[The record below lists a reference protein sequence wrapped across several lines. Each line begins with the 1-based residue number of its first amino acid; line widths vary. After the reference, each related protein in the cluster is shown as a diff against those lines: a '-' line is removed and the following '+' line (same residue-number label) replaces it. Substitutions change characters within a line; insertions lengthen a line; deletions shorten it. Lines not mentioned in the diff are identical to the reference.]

1 MAGSRRSAVRR
12 LVLLFGLTC
21 AACAR
26 RPADPTGVTVI
37 VDGGP
42 ASLDPRL
49 GSDEASRRVC
59 DLVFNALF
67 RIVDDGGTVPD
78 LALSSEAPDD
88 RTLVIHLRQ
97 GVRFHD
103 GALLTSEDV
112 AFTYRSILEG
122 EVVSFRRA
130 DFESV
135 ESVSTPDAATV
146 VFHLHRPFAPLLSNL
161 TVPILRAGTGAEAA
175 RTPVGTGP
183 FRLIRYRKDEDLL
196 LGRFDGYFE
205 GPSPLTT
212 VRIRILPAESARLL
226 EMLRGSGD
234 LVVNDLAPEHFDRLE
249 RTPGFEVAAHDGRNV
264 VYLGF
269 NLAHPPLDDPRV
281 RRAIA
286 LAVDRDAIVR
296 HLLSGRA
303 RLATALLP
311 PGHWAHDDAVPIRPH
326 DPDEARRLLDAAGHP
341 DPDGSGPAPRFHL
354 SYSAPQSEQA
364 AQIASVLQ
372 ENLARVGIA
381 LDVFT
386 FEWPTFYD
394 DLRSGRFEI
403 LTSNWTDIGD
413 PDIYRLRFHSAFRPP
428 HGLNRGGY
436 VNAEADR
443 LIEEGADR
451 ADRSVRIASY
461 ARLQRLLDGDL
472 PCVWLWHRQ
481 VRSAS
486 GPRLR
491 GFTLDAGADFRPLW
505 RARVTSGEAAGSPRA
520 SASGELS
527 TEGGLD
533 GKRGDGPGADEARR
547 IDAQVHDGRRRPA
560 VGASAVQD
568 QIDAFL
574 ELTGRFTGR
583 PGGRLAAL
591 VGAGGDD
598 RSTERARQSPG
609 DGMRRET
616 HADGPSSAEQAL
628 GERRRREE
636 EREGTGPEGVDE
648 RLRSLRDPRG
658 EAGQV
663 AEVSHD
669 HREGHDAWPSLR
681 REDLFHGR
689 RIERV
694 GPEGVERFR
703 RVRDQSACPQH
714 GGGRRQPVRFGTFR
728 IDRDD
733 LRRHRA
739 RPRRPRATIRKGPP
753 ARGVRGHSSAA
764 LREAR
769 A

>member
-1 MAGSRRSAVRR
+1 M
-12 LVLLFGLTC
+12 LLGPAFAAGLTL

-49 GSDEASRRVC
+49 GSDEASRRVY
-59 DLVFNALF
+59 DLIFNALF
-67 RIVDDGGTVPD
+67 RLTDDGGTTPD
-78 LALSSEAPDD
+78 LAVSSEAPDD
-88 RTLVIHLRQ
+88 RTLVVHLRD

-130 DFESV
+130 DFEAV
-135 ESVSTPDAATV
+135 ESVSAPDAATV
-146 VFHLHRPFAPLLSNL
+146 VFHLRRPFAPLLSNL

-183 FRLIRYRKDEDLL
+183 FRLIRSRKDEDLL
-196 LGRFDGYFE
+196 LGRFEGYFE
-205 GPSPLTT
+205 GPSPLTS

-234 LVVNDLAPEHFDRLE
+234 LVVNDLAPEHFDRLD

-311 PGHWAHDDAVPIRPH
+311 PGHWAHDDTVPIRPH
-326 DPDEARRLLDAAGHP
+326 DPGEAGRLLDAAGHP
-341 DPDGSGPAPRFHL
+341 DPDGSGPAVRFHL
-354 SYSAPQSEQA
+354 RYSAPQSEQA

-372 ENLARVGIA
+372 DDLAQVGIA

-403 LTSNWTDIGD
+403 VTSNWTDIGD

-428 HGLNRGGY
+428 NGLNRGSY
-436 VNAEADR
+436 VNPEADR
-443 LIEEGADR
+443 LIEAGAAR
-451 ADRSVRIASY
+451 ADRPGRIVIY
-461 ARLQRLLDGDL
+461 ARLQRLLDTDL
-472 PCVWLWHRQ
+472 PCAWLWHRQ

-505 RARVTSGEAAGSPRA
+505 RARVVTSGEF
-520 SASGELS
+520 SAQ
-527 TEGGLD
+527 GGLD
-533 GKRGDGPGADEARR
+533 GERGDRPGADEMRR
-547 IDAQVHDGRRRPA
+547 IDAQVHDGGRRPS
-560 VGASAVQD
+560 VGAAAVQD
-568 QIDAFL
+568 QVDAVL
-574 ELTGRFTGR
+574 ELIGRFARRSGR
-583 PGGRLAAL
+583 GLAAL

-598 RSTERARQSPG
+598 GAAERPRQAAG
-609 DGMRRET
+609 DGMRREPHT
-616 HADGPSSAEQAL
+616 DGPSTTEQAL
-628 GERRRREE
+628 GQRRRGKE
-636 EREGTGPEGVDE
+636 EREGTRPEGGDE
-648 RLRSLRDPRG
+648 RLRSLRHLRG
-658 EAGQV
+658 DAGQV
-663 AEVSHD
+663 AEVADDDRQRH
-669 HREGHDAWPSLR
+669 HTRASLR
-681 REDLFHGR
+681 GKHLLHGR
-689 RIERV
+689 R
-694 GPEGVERFR
+694 VERIRSERIKGFR
-703 RVRDQSACPQH
+703 GIGDESAFPQH
-714 GGGRRQPVRFGTFR
+714 GGGRLKRVRSGAFR

-733 LRRHRA
+733 LRRH
-739 RPRRPRATIRKGPP
+739 G
-753 ARGVRGHSSAA
+753 ARGHYSAA
-764 LREAR
+764 LREVR

>member
-1 MAGSRRSAVRR
+1 MAGARRATVRR
-12 LVLLFGLTC
+12 LLVLFGPVFAAGWIV

-49 GSDEASRRVC
+49 GSDEASRRVY
-59 DLVFNALF
+59 DLIFNALF
-67 RIVDDGGTVPD
+67 RLADDGGTTPD

-88 RTLVIHLRQ
+88 RTLVVHLRE

-103 GALLTSEDV
+103 GALLTSADV
-112 AFTYRSILEG
+112 VFTYQSILAG

-130 DFESV
+130 DFEAV
-135 ESVSTPDAATV
+135 ESVTAPDAATV
-146 VFHLHRPFAPLLSNL
+146 VFHLRRPFAPLLSNL

-205 GPSPLTT
+205 GPSPLTS
-212 VRIRILPAESARLL
+212 VRIRVLPAESARLL

-249 RTPGFEVAAHDGRNV
+249 RTAGFDVGAHDGRNV

-269 NLAHPPLDDPRV
+269 NLAHPPLDDARV
-281 RRAIA
+281 RLAIA

-303 RLATALLP
+303 RLATTLLP
-311 PGHWAHDDAVPIRPH
+311 PGHWAHDDTIPIRPH
-326 DPDEARRLLDAAGHP
+326 DPGEARRLLDAAGHP

-354 SYSAPQSEQA
+354 RYSAPQSEQA
-364 AQIASVLQ
+364 AQLASVLQ
-372 ENLARVGIA
+372 EDLAQVGIA

-403 LTSNWTDIGD
+403 VTSNWTDIGD

-428 HGLNRGGY
+428 NGLNRGGY
-436 VNAEADR
+436 VNPEADR
-443 LIEEGADR
+443 LIEEGAER
-451 ADRSVRIASY
+451 ADRPGRIALY
-461 ARLQRLLDGDL
+461 ARLQRRLDADL
-472 PCVWLWHRQ
+472 PCAWLWHRQ

-505 RARVTSGEAAGSPRA
+505 RARVVTGDAAVSERAPA
-520 SASGELS
+520 SAEPPAQ
-527 TEGGLD
+527 GGLD
-533 GKRGDGPGADEARR
+533 GARGDGSGTDEARR
-547 IDAQVHDGRRRPA
+547 IDAQIHDGRRRSA
-560 VGASAVQD
+560 VGAPAVQD
-568 QIDAFL
+568 QVDAVL
-574 ELTGRFTGR
+574 ELIGRFL
-583 PGGRLAAL
+583 GGAGSGLAAP

-598 RSTERARQSPG
+598 GTAERARQAAG
-609 DGMRRET
+609 DGMRREP
-616 HADGPSSAEQAL
+616 HADGPAPSEQAL
-628 GERRRREE
+628 GKIQRGQE
-636 EREGTGPEGVDE
+636 ERERTRPEDFDE
-648 RLRSLRDPRG
+648 RLRSLRHLRG
-658 EAGQV
+658 DAGQV
-663 AEVSHD
+663 TEVADD
-669 HREGHDAWPSLR
+669 HRQRHDARASFR
-681 REDLFHGR
+681 REHLLHGR
-689 RIERV
+689 RVERV
-694 GPEGVERFR
+694 GPEGVEGFR
-703 RVRDQSACPQH
+703 GVGHQSAGPQH
-714 GGGRRQPVRFGTFR
+714 GGRRRQPVRFGTFR
-728 IDRDD
+728 IDRNE
-733 LRRHRA
+733 LRRL
-739 RPRRPRATIRKGPP
+739 RPHG
-753 ARGVRGHSSAA
+753 GRGHSSAA
-764 LREAR
+764 LREVTA
-769 A
+769 

>member
-1 MAGSRRSAVRR
+1 MVE
-12 LVLLFGLTC
+12 LFGPVLAAGLTVG
-21 AACAR
+21 ACAR
-26 RPADPTGVTVI
+26 RPADATGVTVI

-49 GSDEASRRVC
+49 GSDEASRRVY
-59 DLVFNALF
+59 DLIFNALF
-67 RIVDDGGTVPD
+67 RLTDDGGTAPD
-78 LALSSEAPDD
+78 LAVSSEAPDD
-88 RTLVIHLRQ
+88 RTLIVHLRN

-130 DFESV
+130 DFEAV
-135 ESVSTPDAATV
+135 ESVSAPDPATV
-146 VFHLHRPFAPLLSNL
+146 VFHLRRPFAPLLSNL
-161 TVPILRAGTGAEAA
+161 TVPILRAGTGAGAA

-205 GPSPLTT
+205 GRSPLTS

-234 LVVNDLAPEHFDRLE
+234 LVVNDLAPEHFDRLDG
-249 RTPGFEVAAHDGRNV
+249 TPGYEVAAHDGRNV

-311 PGHWAHDDAVPIRPH
+311 PGHWAHDDTLAVRPH
-326 DPDEARRLLDAAGHP
+326 DPEEAGRLLDAAGHP
-341 DPDGSGPAPRFHL
+341 DPDGSGPAVRFHL
-354 SYSAPQSEQA
+354 RYSAPQSEQA
-364 AQIASVLQ
+364 AQMASVLQ
-372 ENLARVGIA
+372 ADLAQVGVA

-403 LTSNWTDIGD
+403 VTSNWTDIGD

-428 HGLNRGGY
+428 NGLNRGGY
-436 VNAEADR
+436 VNPEADR
-443 LIEEGADR
+443 LIEEGATRSDR
-451 ADRSVRIASY
+451 PGRIAIY
-461 ARLQRLLDGDL
+461 ARLQQLLDTDL
-472 PCVWLWHRQ
+472 PCAWLWHRQ

-491 GFTLDAGADFRPLW
+491 GFELDAGADFRPLW
-505 RARVTSGEAAGSPRA
+505 RARVSTSAELAAQ
-520 SASGELS
+520 
-527 TEGGLD
+527 GGLD
-533 GKRGDGPGADEARR
+533 GERGDRPGTDEARR
-547 IDAQVHDGRRRPA
+547 IDAQVHDGRRRSA
-560 VGASAVQD
+560 VGAAAVED
-568 QIDAFL
+568 QLDSVL
-574 ELTGRFTGR
+574 ELFGRFARRTGS
-583 PGGRLAAL
+583 GLAAL

-598 RSTERARQSPG
+598 GAAERARQAAG
-609 DGMRRET
+609 DGMRREA
-616 HADGPSSAEQAL
+616 HADGPSPAEQAL
-628 GERRRREE
+628 GQSRGGKE
-636 EREGTGPEGVDE
+636 ERERPRPESRDE
-648 RLRSLRDPRG
+648 RLRSLRHLRG
-658 EAGQV
+658 DAGQV
-663 AEVSHD
+663 VDRADDQRQRH
-669 HREGHDAWPSLR
+669 HARAALR
-681 REDLFHGR
+681 RKHLLHGR
-689 RIERV
+689 RVERV
-694 GPEGVERFR
+694 GTKGIEGFR
-703 RVRDQSACPQH
+703 GIGDQSAAPQH
-714 GGGRRQPVRFGTFR
+714 GGGRLERLRFGTLR
-728 IDRDD
+728 VDRDD

-739 RPRRPRATIRKGPP
+739 R
-753 ARGVRGHSSAA
+753 GHSSAA
-764 LREAR
+764 LREVR

>member
-1 MAGSRRSAVRR
+1 MAGARRAEVRR
-12 LVLLFGLTC
+12 RVVLFGPVLAAGWIV

-49 GSDEASRRVC
+49 GSDEASRRVY
-59 DLVFNALF
+59 DLIFNALF
-67 RIVDDGGTVPD
+67 RLTDDGGTTPD
-78 LALSSEAPDD
+78 LAVSSEAPDD
-88 RTLVIHLRQ
+88 RTLVVHLRE

-103 GALLTSEDV
+103 GAPLTSEDV
-112 AFTYRSILEG
+112 VFTYRSILEG

-130 DFESV
+130 DFEAV
-135 ESVSTPDAATV
+135 ESVSAPDAATV
-146 VFHLHRPFAPLLSNL
+146 VFHLRRPFAPLLSNL

-196 LGRFDGYFE
+196 LGRYDGYFE
-205 GPSPLTT
+205 GPSPLSS

-234 LVVNDLAPEHFDRLE
+234 LVVNDLAPEHFDRLD

-281 RRAIA
+281 RRAVA
-286 LAVDRDAIVR
+286 LAVDREAIVR

-311 PGHWAHDDAVPIRPH
+311 PGHWAHDDTVPIRPH
-326 DPDEARRLLDAAGHP
+326 DPEEAGRLLDASGHP
-341 DPDGSGPAPRFHL
+341 DPDGAGPAVRFHL
-354 SYSAPQSEQA
+354 RYSAPQSEQA

-372 ENLARVGIA
+372 ADLAQVGIA

-403 LTSNWTDIGD
+403 VTSNWTDIGD

-428 HGLNRGGY
+428 NGLNRGGY
-436 VNAEADR
+436 VNPEADR
-443 LIEEGADR
+443 LIEEGAAR
-451 ADRSVRIASY
+451 ADRPGRIAIY
-461 ARLQRLLDGDL
+461 ARLQRLLDTDL
-472 PCVWLWHRQ
+472 PCAWLWHRQ

-491 GFTLDAGADFRPLW
+491 GFALDAGADFRPLW
-505 RARVTSGEAAGSPRA
+505 RARVATGDAAPGSR
-520 SASGELS
+520 SAEPSAQ
-527 TEGGLD
+527 GGLD
-533 GKRGDGPGADEARR
+533 GESGDRSGTDETRG
-547 IDAQVHDGRRRPA
+547 IDAQVDDGRRRSA
-560 VGASAVQD
+560 VGAAAVQD
-568 QIDAFL
+568 QIDAVL
-574 ELTGRFTGR
+574 ELIGRFARRTGS
-583 PGGRLAAL
+583 GLAAL

-598 RSTERARQSPG
+598 GAPERARQAAG
-609 DGMRRET
+609 DGMRREP
-616 HADGPSSAEQAL
+616 HADGPAPAEQAI
-628 GERRRREE
+628 GQRRGGKEK
-636 EREGTGPEGVDE
+636 REGARPEGRDE
-648 RLRSLRDPRG
+648 RLRSLRHLRGDP
-658 EAGQV
+658 GQGTEV
-663 AEVSHD
+663 AD
-669 HREGHDAWPSLR
+669 DDRQGHHTRASLR
-681 REDLFHGR
+681 GKHLLHGR
-689 RIERV
+689 RVERV
-694 GPEGVERFR
+694 RPEGIEGFR
-703 RVRDQSACPQH
+703 GIGDQSAAPQH
-714 GGGRRQPVRFGTFR
+714 GSRRLERVRFGTLR

-739 RPRRPRATIRKGPP
+739 R
-753 ARGVRGHSSAA
+753 GHYSAA
-764 LREAR
+764 LRGVR

>member
-1 MAGSRRSAVRR
+1 VRTMI
-12 LVLLFGLTC
+12 LLLGCSF
-21 AACAR
+21 AACGR
-26 RPADPTGVTVI
+26 RAADPSGVTVI

-49 GSDEASRRVC
+49 GSDEASRRVY
-59 DLVFNALF
+59 DLIFNALF
-67 RIVDDGGTVPD
+67 RLGDDGGTVPD

-88 RTLVIHLRQ
+88 RTLVVRLRQ
-97 GVRFHD
+97 GVRFQD

-112 AFTYRSILEG
+112 AFTYRSILAG

-130 DFESV
+130 DFEAV
-135 ESVSTPDAATV
+135 ESVSAPDASTV
-146 VFHLHRPFAPLLSNL
+146 VFHLRRPFAPLLSNL

-175 RTPVGTGP
+175 RSPVGTGP
-183 FRLIRYRKDEDLL
+183 FRLVRYRKDEDLL
-196 LGRFDGYFE
+196 LERFEGYFE
-205 GPSPLTT
+205 GPSPLTS

-249 RTPGFEVAAHDGRNV
+249 QTAGFEVTAHDGRNV

-286 LAVDRDAIVR
+286 LAIDRDGIVR

-341 DPDGSGPAPRFHL
+341 DPDGPGPAPRFHL
-354 SYSAPQSEQA
+354 RYSAPQGEQA
-364 AQIASVLQ
+364 LQIASVMQ
-372 ENLARVGIA
+372 ENLAQVGIA

-428 HGLNRGGY
+428 DGLNRGGY
-436 VNAEADR
+436 VSPEADR
-443 LIEEGADR
+443 LIEDGAAR
-451 ADRSVRIASY
+451 ADRPGRVETY
-461 ARLQRLLDGDL
+461 ARLQRLLDADL

-491 GFTLDAGADFRPLW
+491 GFELDAGADFRPLW
-505 RARVTSGEAAGSPRA
+505 HARIAPRSPESDESAAES
-520 SASGELS
+520 
-527 TEGGLD
+527 GLD
-533 GKRGDGPGADEARR
+533 DERRNRTGTDEARR
-547 IDAQVHDGRRRPA
+547 VSAQIDDGGGGTA
-560 VGASAVQD
+560 VGAASIENE
-568 QIDAFL
+568 IDAL
-574 ELTGRFTGR
+574 PELPGRLAR
-583 PGGRLAAL
+583 RSGGRLSAP
-591 VGAGGDD
+591 VGARGDD
-598 RSTERARQSPG
+598 GAAERARQTAG
-609 DGMRRET
+609 DRMRREP
-616 HADGPSSAEQAL
+616 HADGPSSSQQAL
-628 GERRRREE
+628 REPGRRGED
-636 EREGTGPEGVDE
+636 ERQGTGPEGVDE
-648 RLRSLRDPRG
+648 RPGAFRH
-658 EAGQV
+658 AGGDAPQIVEV
-663 AEVSHD
+663 AED
-669 HREGHDAWPSLR
+669 HRKGHGARSPLR
-681 REDLFHGR
+681 REDPVDGGR
-689 RIERV
+689 VEGV
-694 GPEGVERFR
+694 GPQGIEGFR
-703 RVRDQSACPQH
+703 RVGDEAPRPKH
-714 GGGRRQPVRFGTFR
+714 GGCRREPFRFGSFR
-728 IDRDD
+728 VDRFDPD
-733 LRRHRA
+733 RHRA
-739 RPRRPRATIRKGPP
+739 RTRPRRATVRKGSPEG
-753 ARGVRGHSSAA
+753 GVGGHYSAA
-764 LREAR
+764 LRGDR

>member
-1 MAGSRRSAVRR
+1 MAGARRAAVRR
-12 LVLLFGLTC
+12 LVVVFEMAFAVGPALAAGLTV

-49 GSDEASRRVC
+49 GSDEASRRVY
-59 DLVFNALF
+59 DLIYNALF
-67 RIVDDGGTVPD
+67 RLADDGGTTPD
-78 LALSSEAPDD
+78 LAVSSEAPDD
-88 RTLVIHLRQ
+88 RTLVVRLRD

-103 GALLTSEDV
+103 GTLLTSADV

-130 DFESV
+130 DFEAVASV
-135 ESVSTPDAATV
+135 TAPDAATV
-146 VFHLHRPFAPLLSNL
+146 VFHLRRPFAPLLSNL

-183 FRLIRYRKDEDLL
+183 FRLLRYRKDEDLL
-196 LGRFDGYFE
+196 LGRFEGYFE
-205 GPSPLTT
+205 GPSPLTS

-249 RTPGFEVAAHDGRNV
+249 RTAGFEVAAHDGRNV

-281 RRAIA
+281 RRALA
-286 LAVDRDAIVR
+286 LAVDRDAIAR

-311 PGHWAHDDAVPIRPH
+311 PGHWAHDDTIPIRPH

-341 DPDGSGPAPRFHL
+341 DPDGPGPSPRFHL
-354 SYSAPQSEQA
+354 RYSAPQSEQA
-364 AQIASVLQ
+364 AQLASVLQ
-372 ENLARVGIA
+372 ENLAQVGIA

-403 LTSNWTDIGD
+403 VTSNWTDIGD

-428 HGLNRGGY
+428 NGLNRGGY
-436 VNAEADR
+436 VNPDADR
-443 LIEEGADR
+443 LIEEGAER
-451 ADRSVRIASY
+451 ADRPGRIELY
-461 ARLQRLLDGDL
+461 ARLQRLLDTDL
-472 PCVWLWHRQ
+472 PCAWLWHRQ
-481 VRSAS
+481 VRAAS

-491 GFTLDAGADFRPLW
+491 GFALDAGADFRPLW
-505 RARVTSGEAAGSPRA
+505 RARVVPGGAASGRA
-520 SASGELS
+520 STSAELS
-527 TEGGLD
+527 SEGGLD
-533 GKRGDGPGADEARR
+533 GERGDRSGTDEPRR
-547 IDAQVHDGRRRPA
+547 IDAQVHDGRRRSA
-560 VGASAVQD
+560 VGAAAVQD
-568 QIDAFL
+568 QVDAVL
-574 ELTGRFTGR
+574 QLIGRIARRSGS
-583 PGGRLAAL
+583 GLAAL
-591 VGAGGDD
+591 VGAGGDQGAADGAGQPTGD
-598 RSTERARQSPG
+598 R
-609 DGMRRET
+609 MRREP
-616 HADGPSSAEQAL
+616 HADGAAASEQAL
-628 GERRRREE
+628 GERRRGKE
-636 EREGTGPEGVDE
+636 ERERTRPERLDE
-648 RLRSLRDPRG
+648 RLRSLRHLRG
-658 EAGQV
+658 DAGQV
-663 AEVSHD
+663 VQLTQD
-669 HREGHDAWPSLR
+669 HRQRHDARASLR
-681 REDLFHGR
+681 REHLLHGHGVQ
-689 RIERV
+689 RV
-694 GPEGVERFR
+694 GPQGIEGFR
-703 RVRDQSACPQH
+703 GIGDQAAGPQH

-728 IDRDD
+728 IDRND

-739 RPRRPRATIRKGPP
+739 R
-753 ARGVRGHSSAA
+753 GHYSAA
-764 LREAR
+764 LREVR

>member
-1 MAGSRRSAVRR
+1 MAGARRAEVRR
-12 LVLLFGLTC
+12 RVVLFGPVLAAGWMV

-49 GSDEASRRVC
+49 GSDEASRRVY
-59 DLVFNALF
+59 DLIFNALF
-67 RIVDDGGTVPD
+67 RLTDDGGATPD
-78 LALSSEAPDD
+78 LAVSSEAPDD
-88 RTLVIHLRQ
+88 RTLVVHLRE

-103 GALLTSEDV
+103 GAPLTSEDV
-112 AFTYRSILEG
+112 VFTYRSILEG

-130 DFESV
+130 DFEAV
-135 ESVSTPDAATV
+135 ESVSAPDAATV
-146 VFHLHRPFAPLLSNL
+146 VFHLRRPFAPLLSNL

-196 LGRFDGYFE
+196 LGRYDGYFE
-205 GPSPLTT
+205 GPSPLTS

-234 LVVNDLAPEHFDRLE
+234 LVVNDLAPEHFDRLD

-281 RRAIA
+281 RRAVA
-286 LAVDRDAIVR
+286 LAVDREAIVR

-311 PGHWAHDDAVPIRPH
+311 PGHWAHDDRVPIRPH
-326 DPDEARRLLDAAGHP
+326 DPEEAGRLLDASGHP
-341 DPDGSGPAPRFHL
+341 DPDGSGPAVRFRL
-354 SYSAPQSEQA
+354 RYSAPQSEQA

-372 ENLARVGIA
+372 ADLAQVGIA

-403 LTSNWTDIGD
+403 VTSNWTDIGD

-428 HGLNRGGY
+428 NGLNRGGY
-436 VNAEADR
+436 VNPEADR
-443 LIEEGADR
+443 LIEEGAAR
-451 ADRSVRIASY
+451 ADRPGRIAIY
-461 ARLQRLLDGDL
+461 ARLQRLLDTDL
-472 PCVWLWHRQ
+472 PCAWLWHRQ

-491 GFTLDAGADFRPLW
+491 GFALDAGADFRPLW
-505 RARVTSGEAAGSPRA
+505 RARVATGDAAPGSR
-520 SASGELS
+520 SAEPSAQ
-527 TEGGLD
+527 GGLD
-533 GKRGDGPGADEARR
+533 GESGDRSGTDETRR
-547 IDAQVHDGRRRPA
+547 IDAEVHDGRRRSA
-560 VGASAVQD
+560 VGAAAVQD
-568 QIDAFL
+568 QIDAVL
-574 ELTGRFTGR
+574 ELIGRFARRTGS
-583 PGGRLAAL
+583 GLAAL

-598 RSTERARQSPG
+598 GAPERARQAAG
-609 DGMRRET
+609 DEMRREP
-616 HADGPSSAEQAL
+616 HADGPSPAEQAI
-628 GERRRREE
+628 GQPRGGKEQ
-636 EREGTGPEGVDE
+636 REGARPEGRDE
-648 RLRSLRDPRG
+648 RLRSLRHLRGDP
-658 EAGQV
+658 GQV
-663 AEVSHD
+663 AEVADDDRQRH
-669 HREGHDAWPSLR
+669 HARASLR
-681 REDLFHGR
+681 GKHPLHGGR
-689 RIERV
+689 VERV
-694 GPEGVERFR
+694 RPEGIEGFR
-703 RVRDQSACPQH
+703 GIGDQSAAPQH
-714 GGGRRQPVRFGTFR
+714 GGRRLERVRFGTLR

-739 RPRRPRATIRKGPP
+739 R
-753 ARGVRGHSSAA
+753 GHYSAA
-764 LREAR
+764 LRGVR